1 MNCSNCGYEVA
12 IQDRYCQRC
21 GALQT
26 VPEDTVLADDAS
38 AEERLQQLSGMV
50 AAQNAELVRMSQR
63 LAALETGRTA
73 PGHYRPPIAHSA
85 SSAPSGS
92 ATGADLIGSGTSSEN
107 IRTSATQNWEWLLGA
122 NWLARVGIAA
132 LILGVAFFIG
142 MAIDR
147 GWLNEWARVVLGVVT
162 GSAFMVAGEYF
173 RKRYAVWSQ
182 AVTGGG
188 MAILFLSVY
197 GAFALY
203 GLISSPIAFGAF
215 ALITLAGALLSLRYE
230 SMSVAVL
237 SIIGGFATP
246 LLLEERPPEGRLL
259 LSYVLVLDVGV
270 LGLASFRNWR
280 WFTLLGL
287 AGSIALFG
295 FWHEELNPS
304 LALAQ
309 VGITAIF
316 LIFAAATIVFHIA
329 RKQVAGAADLALMTL
344 NAAAYYGISYTL
356 MHDSHQPWMGGF
368 TALLAVFYVLQ
379 AGACRML
386 GEEQRNLTL
395 FSAGLA
401 AVFAVLVVP
410 VQLDGLW
417 ISMGWGVEALVL
429 MWLSSRLG
437 MHEFRWASYLVLA
450 AMLTRLILFDTF
462 NLDLDHFIPIIN
474 WRFISFAAGIATLYL
489 AAWLVARGRRDD
501 VASRFAQYEAH
512 GPIILLALA
521 NFATLWILSVE
532 ILASADSA
540 RFDLAADVS
549 DNLSVLGLSLLWGVY
564 SAALIM
570 LGVLQR
576 WRRVRLAGLALLS
589 VAVIKLFLY
598 DSQTL
603 EQEYRVI
610 AFVAL
615 GTVLLACGMLYQ
627 RYKSAVR
634 GFLFD

>member
-1 MNCSNCGYEVA
+1 M
-12 IQDRYCQRC
+12 
-21 GALQT
+21 
-26 VPEDTVLADDAS
+26 LADDAS

-85 SSAPSGS
+85 SSSAPSGS
-92 ATGADLIGSGTSSEN
+92 ATDADLIGSRTSSEN

-122 NWLARVGIAA
+122 NWLARVGIAT

-287 AGSIALFG
+287 VGSIALFG
-295 FWHEELNPS
+295 FWHEELKPS

-356 MHDSHQPWMGGF
+356 MHDSYQPWMGGF
-368 TALLAVFYVLQ
+368 TALLAAFYVLQ

-401 AVFAVLVVP
+401 AVFTFLVVP

-417 ISMGWGVEALVL
+417 ISMAWGVEALVL
-429 MWLSSRLG
+429 VWLSFRLG
-437 MHEFRWASYLVLA
+437 MHEFRWASYLVLV
-450 AMLTRLILFDTF
+450 AMLSRLILFDTF
-462 NLDLDHFIPIIN
+462 NLDIDDFIPIIN
-474 WRFISFAAGIATLYL
+474 WRFISFAAGIVSLYL

-521 NFATLWILSVE
+521 NFATLWILSAE
-532 ILASADSA
+532 ILASADSG
-540 RFDLAADVS
+540 RFDLPADVS

-564 SAALIM
+564 SAALIV

-576 WRRVRLAGLALLS
+576 WRWVRLAGLALLS